1 MEFESVILVI
11 HLIVAIAIIIVIML
25 QPSESGGFMGN
36 SGSMSNMM
44 APRRTAD
51 IMTRITT
58 ILATCF
64 FLTSLTLGVMAGH
77 RAPQKSILD
86 TMVESPAAPVSVDAK
101 SAAPDTTTP
110 AATAEKLDTTA
121 PEVKKPDAKKSDSKK
136 TDTKKK

>member
-1 MEFESVILVI
+1 MESVILVI

-25 QPSESGGFMGN
+25 QPSESGGFMGS

-58 ILATCF
+58 ILAGCF
-64 FLTSLTLGVMAGH
+64 FLTSLSLGVIAGH
-77 RAPQKSILD
+77 RAPQKSIID
-86 TMVESPAAPVSVDAK
+86 TMVETPAATAPVAADQKAV
-101 SAAPDTTTP
+101 APDTTT
-110 AATAEKLDTTA
+110 TDTTA
-121 PEVKKPDAKKSDSKK
+121 PDVKNPDAKKSDSKK